1 MKNVFVVILLVSSV
15 FSYGRNP
22 QKEME
27 KKLIGTWCNPYTYEY
42 SGELKGF
49 AFKKGGRCEAVN
61 VPSLDLKSWEIK
73 DGALIIKGFMT
84 DETGEKE
91 EYETIE
97 RILKLND
104 DTLRVVSKES
114 SPRVTFMYMN
124 AKVIKERIT
133 PQVQKRKEK

>member
-1 MKNVFVVILLVSSV
+1 
-15 FSYGRNP
+15 
-22 QKEME
+22 ME

-49 AFKKGGRCEAVN
+49 TFKKGGRCEAVN

>member
-49 AFKKGGRCEAVN
+49 
-61 VPSLDLKSWEIK
+61 
-73 DGALIIKGFMT
+73 MT
-84 DETGEKE
+84 GETGEKE

>member
-42 SGELKGF
+42 SGELKG
-49 AFKKGGRCEAVN
+49 RCEAVN

-84 DETGEKE
+84 GETGEKE